1 MTAQEILNLN
11 GTTKTYKMQQLLQ
24 LGFTR
29 KQVAEMMGV
38 GYGFVQN
45 VYAAMQRRGLA
56 TQASVFTPGLFTR
69 TFGVEFEA
77 YGVDMHRLKAELERQ
92 GIEVAIEGYNHITR
106 GHWKIVTDASIT
118 GANGFELVSPVLEGE
133 AGLEQV
139 KKACAALKR
148 CNALIN
154 KSCGMHVHFGARN
167 FSLTQWKNL
176 YKNYINYEGLIDSFM
191 PVSRRN
197 NHNIYCRS
205 MTNRFS
211 TESEAY
217 AAIDS
222 CSTVEQIAQKVTR
235 RDRYYKL
242 NAESFF
248 RHGTVEFRQHSGTI
262 EADKVTS
269 WITFLSN
276 LVEYSKNNVSS
287 QKTLESAAAFN
298 QPEIVNFYRNRI
310 AALAA

>member
-45 VYAAMQRRGLA
+45 VYAKMQRSGL
-56 TQASVFTPGLFTR
+56 QASVFTPGLFTR

-92 GIEVAIEGYNHITR
+92 GIEVAIEGYNHTTR
-106 GHWKIVTDASIT
+106 SHWKIVTDASIR
-118 GANGFELVSPVLEGE
+118 GNNGLELVSPVLQGE
-133 AGLEQV
+133 DGLEQV
-139 KKACAALKR
+139 RKACKALKR

-154 KSCGMHVHFGARN
+154 KSCGMHIHFGASD
-167 FSLTQWKNL
+167 FGLQQWKNI
-176 YKNYINYEGLIDSFM
+176 YKNYINYEGLIDSFQ
-191 PVSRRN
+191 PVSRRADN
-197 NHNIYCRS
+197 NMYCRS
-205 MTNRFS
+205 LLHRFRS
-211 TESEAY
+211 GSAAFE
-217 AAIDS
+217 AIDN
-222 CSTVEQIAQKVTR
+222 CTNIEQIAQKVTGR
-235 RDRYYKL
+235 CRYFKL

-262 EADKVTS
+262 EVDKVVN
-269 WITFLSN
+269 WITFLNN

-287 QKTLESAAAFN
+287 QKTLESVSAF
-298 QPEIVNFYRNRI
+298 QPETVVSFYRSRI

>member
-56 TQASVFTPGLFTR
+56 TQTSVFTPGLFTR

-92 GIEVAIEGYNHITR
+92 GITVAIEGYNHTTR
-106 GHWKIVTDASIT
+106 AHWKIVTDASIS
-118 GANGFELVSPVLEGE
+118 GAQGFELVSPVLQGE

-139 KKACAALKR
+139 KKACKALKK

-154 KSCGMHVHFGARN
+154 RSCGMHIHFGAN
-167 FSLTQWKNL
+167 DFELAQWKNL
-176 YKNYINYEGLIDSFM
+176 YKNYINYEGLIDSFL
-191 PVSRRN
+191 PVSRRAN
-197 NHNIYCRS
+197 NNIYCRS
-205 MTNRFS
+205 LLNRFS
-211 TESEAY
+211 SESVAY
-217 AAIDS
+217 SAIDS
-222 CSTVEQIAQKVTR
+222 CSNIEQIAQKVTG
-235 RDRYYKL
+235 RDRYFKL

-262 EADKVTS
+262 EVDKVVN
-269 WITFLSN
+269 WITFLNN
-276 LVEYSKNNVSS
+276 LVEFSKNNVSS
-287 QKTLESAAAFN
+287 QKTLESLEAFN
-298 QPEIVNFYRNRI
+298 PAPVVNFYRNRI

>member
-11 GTTKTYKMQQLLQ
+11 GATKTYKMQQLLQ

-45 VYAAMQRRGLA
+45 VYAAMQRAGVT
-56 TQASVFTPGLFTR
+56 TQASAFTPGLFNR

-77 YGVDMHRLKAELERQ
+77 YGVSMQKLKTELERQ
-92 GIEVAIEGYNHITR
+92 GIEVAIEGYNHTTR
-106 GHWKIVTDASIT
+106 NHWKIVTDASIRGT
-118 GANGFELVSPVLEGE
+118 QGFELVSPVLEGE

-139 KKACAALKR
+139 KKACKALKR

-154 KSCGMHVHFGARN
+154 QSCGMHIHFGAAD
-167 FSLTQWKNL
+167 FELKQWKNL

-191 PVSRRN
+191 PVSRRDSN
-197 NHNIYCRS
+197 NFYCKS
-205 MTNRFS
+205 LLHKFTS
-211 TESEAY
+211 ESAAY
-217 AAIDS
+217 TAIDN
-222 CSTVEQIAQKVTR
+222 CRTVEQIAAKVT
-235 RDRYYKL
+235 DRNRYFKL

-262 EADKVTS
+262 EADKVVN
-269 WITFLSN
+269 WITFLNN

-287 QKTLESAAAFN
+287 QKTLESTNTF
-298 QPEIVNFYRNRI
+298 QPTTVVNFYKNRI
-310 AALAA
+310 TALAA

>member
-29 KQVAEMMGV
+29 KQVAELMGV

-45 VYAAMQRRGLA
+45 VYAKMQRTGML
-56 TQASVFTPGLFTR
+56 TQASVFTPGLFNR
-69 TFGVEFEA
+69 SFGVEFEA
-77 YGVDMHRLKAELERQ
+77 YGVDMHRLKEELERQ
-92 GIEVAIEGYNHITR
+92 GITVAIEGYNHTTR
-106 GHWKIVTDASIT
+106 AHWKIVTDASIT
-118 GANGFELVSPVLEGE
+118 GRNGFELVSPVLRGE
-133 AGLEQV
+133 DGMEQV
-139 KKACAALKR
+139 KKACKALKK

-154 KSCGMHVHFGARN
+154 RSCGMHIHFGARD
-167 FSLTQWKNL
+167 FETKQWKNL

-191 PVSRRN
+191 PVSRRASN
-197 NHNIYCRS
+197 NFYCKS
-205 MTNRFS
+205 MKHKFR
-211 TESEAY
+211 SEAAAY
-217 AAIDS
+217 TAIDG
-222 CSTVEQIAQKVTR
+222 CSSIEQIAQKVC
-235 RDRYYKL
+235 DRNRYFKL

-262 EADKVTS
+262 EADKVVN

-287 QKTLESAAAFN
+287 QSTLESLNAF
-298 QPEIVNFYRNRI
+298 QPATVVNFYRNRQ

>member
-77 YGVDMHRLKAELERQ
+77 YGIDMHRLKAELERQ
-92 GIEVAIEGYNHITR
+92 GIEVVIEGYNHTTR
-106 GHWKIVTDASIT
+106 AHWKIVTDASIT
-118 GANGFELVSPVLEGE
+118 GRNGFELVSPVLTGE
-133 AGLEQV
+133 DGLEQV
-139 KKACAALKR
+139 KKACKALKK

-154 KSCGMHVHFGARN
+154 KSCGMHIHFGARD
-167 FSLTQWKNL
+167 FELSQWKNL

-191 PVSRRN
+191 PVSRRAN
-197 NHNIYCRS
+197 NNYYCKS
-205 MTNRFS
+205 MLSRFR
-211 TESEAY
+211 TERTAY
-217 AAIDS
+217 ASIDS
-222 CSTVEQIAQKVTR
+222 CSSVAEIAQKMTGR
-235 RDRYYKL
+235 NRYFKL

-262 EADKVTS
+262 EADKVVN

-287 QKTLESAAAFN
+287 QKTLESLNTF
-298 QPEIVNFYRNRI
+298 QPTTVVNFYRNRQ
-310 AALAA
+310 ASLAA